1 MFCLQGA
8 PSVLARTCSAIP
20 AWFGSLLAL
29 YADWIPFFFTPG
41 MTDSKDFLN
50 AVALGRIELKPTIK
64 EVSGS
69 SVHFTDGSVKDFD
82 AVVLATGFR
91 RAVPFIHPTLRPTH
105 RGLYK
110 GTLHP
115 RRPRVAY
122 VLFVMPF
129 GSHFQVAE
137 LQVSLF

>member
-1 MFCLQGA
+1 
-8 PSVLARTCSAIP
+8 
-20 AWFGSLLAL
+20 LLAL

-41 MTDSKDFLN
+41 MTDSKDLLN

-69 SVHFTDGSVKDFD
+69 SVTFTDGTVKDFD

-122 VLFVMPF
+122 VRFIRHAVWIALS
-129 GSHFQVAE
+129 GCRAAGE
-137 LQVSLF
+137 LIFISLPCGRLD

>member
-1 MFCLQGA
+1 
-8 PSVLARTCSAIP
+8 
-20 AWFGSLLAL
+20 
-29 YADWIPFFFTPG
+29 
-41 MTDSKDFLN
+41 
-50 AVALGRIELKPTIK
+50 
-64 EVSGS
+64 
-69 SVHFTDGSVKDFD
+69 VHFTDGSVKDFD

>member
-1 MFCLQGA
+1 
-8 PSVLARTCSAIP
+8 
-20 AWFGSLLAL
+20 LLAL